1 LTALSTFIGAVSR
14 PKPDCG
20 QHRLNR
26 AASAIPCE
34 TAEPAAAIAAHKR
47 LGGERS
53 FAYIEPVSARL
64 EAADG

>member
-1 LTALSTFIGAVSR
+1 
-14 PKPDCG
+14 
-20 QHRLNR
+20 LNR